1 MGIVRAKYL
10 TDANQVRSTQ
20 IWYRTFAVFIL
31 FMYGKLYMKRQNWLI
46 SGHFC
51 QEELFLYVNAWKQE
65 WTLTFLYV
73 QCVEA
78 SMDINMTGM
87 KQHVEPVQGAVAH
100 NMDHCNNST
109 IALDGV
115 IHQVW

>member
-1 MGIVRAKYL
+1 
-10 TDANQVRSTQ
+10 
-20 IWYRTFAVFIL
+20 
-31 FMYGKLYMKRQNWLI
+31 
-46 SGHFC
+46 
-51 QEELFLYVNAWKQE
+51 
-65 WTLTFLYV
+65 
-73 QCVEA
+73 
-78 SMDINMTGM
+78 MDINMTGM

>member
-1 MGIVRAKYL
+1 M
-10 TDANQVRSTQ
+10 
-20 IWYRTFAVFIL
+20 
-31 FMYGKLYMKRQNWLI
+31 
-46 SGHFC
+46 
-51 QEELFLYVNAWKQE
+51 
-65 WTLTFLYV
+65 
-73 QCVEA
+73 EA

-100 NMDHCNNST
+100 NIDHCDNST

>member
-1 MGIVRAKYL
+1 MPSYKYGNLIQNLCCIHPVHVWEALDEETKL
-10 TDANQVRSTQ
+10 TDIRALLLRGTVS
-20 IWYRTFAVFIL
+20 L
-31 FMYGKLYMKRQNWLI
+31 
-46 SGHFC
+46 C
-51 QEELFLYVNAWKQE
+51 Q
-65 WTLTFLYV
+65 
-73 QCVEA
+73 CMEA
-78 SMDINMTGM
+78 SMDINMTGL